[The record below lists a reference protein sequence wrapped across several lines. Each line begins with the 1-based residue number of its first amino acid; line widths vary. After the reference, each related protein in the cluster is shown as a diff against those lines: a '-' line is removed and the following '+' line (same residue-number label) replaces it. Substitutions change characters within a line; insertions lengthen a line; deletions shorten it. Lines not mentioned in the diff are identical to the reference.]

1 MAKKPIA
8 PRRGQ
13 TFSRSGEPT
22 LRMFEWMENITTESN
37 ETAAAVG
44 ATTVQILAASIFDLQ
59 ARLGSGDFL
68 TSDTDSFTVDSTVL
82 FVDQTEA

>member
-13 TFSRSGEPT
+13 QFSKDGVPN
-22 LRMFEWMENITTESN
+22 LRMTEWMEQITSESN
-37 ETAAAVG
+37 ETTAAVS
-44 ATTVQILAASIFDLQ
+44 AQTVQILAASIFDLQ

-68 TSDTDSFTVDSTVL
+68 TSDTTSFTVDSTVL
-82 FVDQTEA
+82 FADMTEA

>member
-1 MAKKPIA
+1 MAKIIP
-8 PRRGQ
+8 PRRNEVLTRTGTGTTRFMDYLEQ
-13 TFSRSGEPT
+13 TANQINDT
-22 LRMFEWMENITTESN
+22 
-37 ETAAAVG
+37 TAAVDAS
-44 ATTVQILAASIFDLQ
+44 TVQILAASIFDLQ